1 MSLRFHP
8 LRSTT
13 DPLWEAAMGLY
24 HEAFPPKERR
34 SEADLVRALGDPLF
48 RAEAILWEE
57 RFAGILF
64 YWLFGPT
71 RYVEYLAVD
80 PALRGHRLGSEALA
94 LLCRGQRV
102 ILEIE
107 PPTDEPTRRR
117 QRFYERAGFRT
128 NPHDYLH
135 PSYNRPFDPHRL
147 VLMSYPSP
155 LENDEARLFADFVR
169 ERVLAYSE
177 HPEGPT
183 TPVLP

>member
-1 MSLRFHP
+1 MPLRFHP
-8 LRSTT
+8 LRSTD
-13 DPLWEAAMGLY
+13 DPLWAAAMRLY
-24 HEAFPPKERR
+24 DEAFPPKERR
-34 SEADLVRALGDPLF
+34 SEADLVRALGDPFF
-48 RAEAILWEE
+48 RAEAILREE

-64 YWLFGPT
+64 YWLFGES

-80 PALRGHRLGSEALA
+80 PALRGHHLGSEVLA
-94 LLCRGQRV
+94 LFCRGRRV

-107 PPTDEPTRRR
+107 PPADETTRRR

-135 PSYNRPFDPHRL
+135 PSYNRPFEPHRL
-147 VLMSYPSP
+147 VLMSYPTS